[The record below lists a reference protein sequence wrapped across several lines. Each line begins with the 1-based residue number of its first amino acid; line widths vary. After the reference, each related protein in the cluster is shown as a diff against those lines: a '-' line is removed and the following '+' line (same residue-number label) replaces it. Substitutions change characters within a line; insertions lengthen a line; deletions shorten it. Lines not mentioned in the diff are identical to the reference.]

1 MADPCGRETRA
12 GTPCKAPRVTG
23 KDACAGH
30 LGLGIAS
37 DPATYSA
44 RGLETRKAQAKLR
57 KKTLLE
63 LLNERL
69 EAKAE
74 AIAAAYDRAVDNDD
88 MRSIEAWITR
98 VHGRPIERV
107 QEIPGL
113 DVLEMSPAERQKLA
127 AQVLAQLAPEDRDEL
142 AERRRNAA

>member
-1 MADPCGRETRA
+1 MADRCTETKTNGEPCTAFATR
-12 GTPCKAPRVTG
+12 TG
-23 KDACAGH
+23 KCAGH
-30 LGLGIAS
+30 SNLGI
-37 DPATYSA
+37 SA
-44 RGLETRKAQAKLR
+44 NPVANQAKSAEARREQAKQR

-63 LLNERL
+63 LLNDRL

-98 VHGRPIERV
+98 VHGKPIERV